1 MIIIYYSMP
10 RYLLRFFGFVEI
22 IRRGQEFC
30 DKSHQFQVISG
41 IGPPH
46 LTLAIAGSLTRGQG
60 TLGVLL
66 LEVLQEPEDPE
77 AHLYHVPR
85 VAGHQL
91 TLGCFLKRSSENGFQ
106 R

>member
-41 IGPPH
+41 VGPPD

-66 LEVLQEPEDPE
+66 LEVLQKPEDPE
-77 AHLYHVPR
+77 AHFHHVPR

-91 TLGCFLKRSSENGFQ
+91 TLGCFLKRSSENGF
-106 R
+106 

>member
-41 IGPPH
+41 VGPPD

-91 TLGCFLKRSSENGFQ
+91 TLGCFLKRSSENGF
-106 R
+106 

>member
-41 IGPPH
+41 IGPPD

-66 LEVLQEPEDPE
+66 LKVLQEPEDPE
-77 AHLYHVPR
+77 AHLHHVPR